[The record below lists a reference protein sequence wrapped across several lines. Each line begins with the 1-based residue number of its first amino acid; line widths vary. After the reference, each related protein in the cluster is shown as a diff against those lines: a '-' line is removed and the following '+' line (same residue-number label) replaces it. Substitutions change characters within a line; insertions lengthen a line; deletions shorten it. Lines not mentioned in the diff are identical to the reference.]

1 MKANMNQEEN
11 MDEEDDDNW
20 CSTIG
25 IMFLSV
31 IVIVGAIYALA
42 RYTDVSDET
51 GTYGVIFV
59 LAFLAVAVLVWIIIA
74 SSRHNQDTFAT
85 NTTEHQ
91 SHERYGKI
99 D

>member
-1 MKANMNQEEN
+1 MNQEEN
-11 MDEEDDDNW
+11 MDEEVGDNW
-20 CSTIG
+20 CPTVGMI
-25 IMFLSV
+25 FLSI
-31 IVIVGAIYALA
+31 IVIVGGIYALA

-59 LAFLAVAVLVWIIIA
+59 LTLLAVAVLVWTIIA
-74 SSRHNQDTFAT
+74 SSLHNRDTVAAT
-85 NTTEHQ
+85 MTEHP